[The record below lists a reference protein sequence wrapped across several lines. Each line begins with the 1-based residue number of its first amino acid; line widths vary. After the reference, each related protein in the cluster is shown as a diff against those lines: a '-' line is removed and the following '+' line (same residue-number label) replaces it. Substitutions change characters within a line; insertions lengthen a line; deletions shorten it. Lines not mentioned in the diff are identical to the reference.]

1 MWNQSSGGSIGSLL
15 QNLAQNNPQV
25 FQAIMQMV
33 ATQRQQGVGGIGSLM
48 PRAGMSPRGDNSMIG
63 GPMPYGGSS
72 DLAYRVGRDGP
83 MPGQNRGGPPQYS
96 GQVPAGGM
104 WGMGG
109 QHLNAGGGSVPSM
122 GGGGAPSYG
131 GFLGGPNQWYMA
143 PAEGSAPYTP
153 PPYVSPMPGWPTPRQ
168 NGGVTGIAGVGSGSM
183 RSDQGGRPAAPY
195 RAQAY
200 NPQPTGPKYMPP
212 TGPKTYGQTMP
223 AEAPASFAQPK
234 PFPQPAAQPSLA
246 GDGTTGLDW
255 YAMQAGN

>member
-1 MWNQSSGGSIGSLL
+1 MWNQPSGGSIGSLL

-33 ATQRQQGVGGIGSLM
+33 SAQRQQGVGGIGSLM

-63 GPMPYGGSS
+63 GPMPMP
-72 DLAYRVGRDGP
+72 APTYRRGPDGTTLDTLSL
-83 MPGQNRGGPPQYS
+83 PGMS
-96 GQVPAGGM
+96 GGM
-104 WGMGG
+104 RPADPNAAWQQARNWM
-109 QHLNAGGGSVPSM
+109 QPAGGGSVPGMS
-122 GGGGAPSYG
+122 GAGTPSYG

-168 NGGVTGIAGVGSGSM
+168 GGAATGVGGVGSGSV
-183 RSDQGGRPAAPY
+183 RSDQGARPAPPY
-195 RAQAY
+195 RAPAY
-200 NPQPTGPKYMPP
+200 TPPQPTGPKYMPP
-212 TGPKTYGQTMP
+212 SGPKTYGQTMP